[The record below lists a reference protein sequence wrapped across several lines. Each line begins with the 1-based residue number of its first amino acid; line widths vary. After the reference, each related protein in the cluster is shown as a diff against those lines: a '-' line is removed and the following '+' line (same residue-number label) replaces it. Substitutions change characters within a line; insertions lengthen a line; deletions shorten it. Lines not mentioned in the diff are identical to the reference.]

1 MAKEGNGQLV
11 QRFYAKMQ
19 AGSIEEVV
27 ALLSPDFELVYMGPS
42 SIPSAGTWSGH
53 EGFRNW
59 AQAALQGHLP
69 PESVDFEE
77 FVVHEDKVFV
87 PGHVNLRVKTTGK
100 TCETDFLHV
109 FTIRDGR
116 LTRWHDFF
124 DTFAV
129 AQAYMS

>member
-27 ALLSPDFELVYMGPS
+27 ALLSPDFELVYMGPP